1 MAVPA
6 AKDGPARTDRSRTT
20 WLRRATADS
29 ACSSLDTSEVV
40 LNTGIMTSTATFS
53 ALLRTPNEVIDQLE
67 GGDVLLTRRDA
78 EPLRLS
84 KARPA
89 EQEVDTL
96 TALAQLIAA
105 SLDDAAC
112 DRLVE
117 KLADPFPWIAVLP
130 AAARRSFV
138 LEFLATARAC
148 AAVGRFERLTIA
160 LAAWKGTA
168 EVYADPAIALDGS
181 DLDYLDEQ
189 QVVGDPHLV

>member
-1 MAVPA
+1 
-6 AKDGPARTDRSRTT
+6 
-20 WLRRATADS
+20 
-29 ACSSLDTSEVV
+29 
-40 LNTGIMTSTATFS
+40 MTSTATFS
-53 ALLRTPNEVIDQLE
+53 ALLRTPNEVIEQLAS
-67 GGDVLLTRRDA
+67 GDVLLTRRGA

-84 KARPA
+84 RARRA

-96 TALAQLIAA
+96 AALAQLIAA

-130 AAARRSFV
+130 PQARRGFV
-138 LEFLATARAC
+138 HEFLATARAC

-168 EVYADPAIALDGS
+168 EVYADPAIARDGS

-189 QVVGDPHLV
+189 QVVGDPRTA

>member
-1 MAVPA
+1 MGV
-6 AKDGPARTDRSRTT
+6 
-20 WLRRATADS
+20 
-29 ACSSLDTSEVV
+29 
-40 LNTGIMTSTATFS
+40 MTSTATFS
-53 ALLRTPNEVIDQLE
+53 ALLRTPNVVIDQLE

-96 TALAQLIAA
+96 AALAQLIAA

-112 DRLVE
+112 DRLVD

-130 AAARRSFV
+130 AAARRGFV
-138 LEFLATARAC
+138 QEFLATARAC
-148 AAVGRFERLTIA
+148 AAIGRFERLTIA

-168 EVYADPAIALDGS
+168 EAYADPAIALDGS

-189 QVVGDPHLV
+189 QVVGDPRIA